1 MEPEITKYD
10 TICGDGDCGLVLKKG
25 AQGVLTLISNGFSRI
40 GRSGRGDSIAE
51 ESGSD
56 AFDTTTQTSS
66 GGGVKSDGSSL
77 KAADMK
83 SSNIELD
90 SDSASY
96 CSQIA
101 DCLSEHMGGT
111 SGALLELFFRA
122 MSNTLT
128 TLGEKYNTGSS
139 STNKTN
145 AKESSGASGGGGM
158 DDSTHSS
165 QSGISNLESN
175 SSTLLGGKDEYS
187 LVVADHIT
195 QALRSGMEAMKFYG
209 GATKGMRTMLDALI
223 PAIETLEETFI
234 VQKSLFSSTVSST
247 SGSTGTST
255 SNNNNNKGCY
265 LLSEL
270 FTQAALAA
278 NKGQEDTKSMVAS
291 AGRSNYVNDEYMQGV
306 PDPGAV
312 AIAIAFEV
320 ASTVLIAASNS
331 G

>member
-40 GRSGRGDSIAE
+40 GRSGRDDSIAE

-56 AFDTTTQTSS
+56 ALDTTTQTSS
-66 GGGVKSDGSSL
+66 GGGVKSDSSSL

-83 SSNIELD
+83 SSNIQLD

-145 AKESSGASGGGGM
+145 AKESSGGSASGGM
-158 DDSTHSS
+158 DDSAHSS

-255 SNNNNNKGCY
+255 SNNNKGY
-265 LLSEL
+265 LLLSEL